1 VDSCSGSG
9 RMAIPTAF
17 RAISIWRSFPNK
29 KKGRFKV
36 ENETRDQAE
45 IAEKVSTAISRRKA
59 FAMAAKLGLGGATLA
74 GGLSSSLA
82 ASPPETS
89 NGLPKKKYKFFF
101 VCHVT
106 LDQFFTPAVY
116 GIQDACASFG
126 CQYQWTGS
134 EKNVVSEMVNAMQ
147 TAIAEKADGIAVC
160 LVDPKAF
167 DAATDTAIAAGIPV
181 IAFNADVPAGSPNKR
196 LAYVGQPL
204 FQSGYSAA
212 LKWLKLV
219 PKGSHVMLEI
229 GVPGSLNTQP
239 RLDGYIQ
246 AIKDH
251 GEQITYD
258 VVNAGPDPATEISRI
273 ESYYL
278 SHKKVAGLFATG
290 GSDTYAC
297 GFVSAKYGL
306 AKEGV
311 VVAGFD
317 LFPQSL
323 GYINSG
329 DMTFTVDQQA
339 YLQGFLPVQQMYMY
353 KISGGLVG
361 PADSD
366 TSHAYVTKENV
377 AQYLAKSRFGG
388 STSDEPA

>member
-1 VDSCSGSG
+1 VD
-9 RMAIPTAF
+9 
-17 RAISIWRSFPNK
+17 NQ
-29 KKGRFKV
+29 
-36 ENETRDQAE
+36 TRDQVIMAE
-45 IAEKVSTAISRRKA
+45 NLSTAVSRRKA
-59 FAMAAKLGLGGATLA
+59 FAMAAKLGLGGAALA
-74 GGLSSSLA
+74 GSLSSSLA
-82 ASPPETS
+82 ADAPPAAG
-89 NGLPKKKYKFFF
+89 GLPKKKYKFFF

-106 LDQFFTPAVY
+106 LDQFFTPCVY
-116 GIQDACASFG
+116 GIQDACAFFG

-167 DAATDTAIAAGIPV
+167 DAATATAMDAGIPV
-181 IAFNADVPAGSPNKR
+181 IAFNADVPAGSPNRR

-204 FQSGYSAA
+204 YQSGYSAA

-219 PKGSHVMLEI
+219 PKDGHVMLEI

-251 GEQITYD
+251 GEGITYD

-306 AKEGV
+306 AKAGV
-311 VVAGFD
+311 AVAGFD

-323 GYINSG
+323 GYIKSG
-329 DMTFTVDQQA
+329 DMAFTVDQQA
-339 YLQGFLPVQQMYMY
+339 YLQGFLPVQQMYLY
-353 KISGGLVG
+353 KVSGGLVG

-366 TSHAYVTKENV
+366 TSHAYVTKDNV
-377 AQYLAKSRFGG
+377 DQYLGKSRFGG
-388 STSDEPA
+388 SASDEPS

>member
-1 VDSCSGSG
+1 VD
-9 RMAIPTAF
+9 
-17 RAISIWRSFPNK
+17 
-29 KKGRFKV
+29 
-36 ENETRDQAE
+36 NETRHQAE
-45 IAEKVSTAISRRKA
+45 MAEKISMAVSRRTA
-59 FAMAAKLGLGGATLA
+59 FSMAAKLGLGGAALA
-74 GGLSSSLA
+74 GGLHSTLA
-82 ASPPETS
+82 AGPPQAAG
-89 NGLPKKKYKFFF
+89 GLPKKGYKFFF

-116 GIQDACASFG
+116 GIQDACAFFG

-167 DAATDTAIAAGIPV
+167 DAATASAIDAGIPV

-204 FQSGYSAA
+204 FQSGYDAA
-212 LKWLKLV
+212 MRWLKLV
-219 PKGSHVMLEI
+219 PKDGHVMLEI

-251 GEQITYD
+251 GNQVTYD
-258 VVNAGPDPATEISRI
+258 VVNAGPDPASEISRI

-278 SHKKVAGLFATG
+278 SHKNVAGLFATG

-306 AKEGV
+306 AKAGV

-317 LFPQSL
+317 LFPQTL
-323 GYINSG
+323 GYIKTG
-329 DMTFTVDQQA
+329 EVTFTVDQQA

-353 KISGGLVG
+353 KLSGGLVG
-361 PADSD
+361 PSDSD
-366 TSHAYVTKENV
+366 TSHAYVTKDNV
-377 AQYLAKSRFGG
+377 ALYLGKSRFGG
-388 STSDEPA
+388 SSSAEPT